1 MVPREK
7 WGHGNYHWKPN
18 TISKLM
24 KVEWINNQLGE
35 IPNER

>member
-7 WGHGNYHWKPN
+7 WGHGNTTGKPN

-24 KVEWINNQLGE
+24 KVRYGLIIN
-35 IPNER
+35 

>member
-7 WGHGNYHWKPN
+7 WGHGNYHWKTN

-24 KVEWINNQLGE
+24 KVRYGLIIN
-35 IPNER
+35 